1 MIQPKK
7 TQSKRDHVDKQREEG
22 GESVPEPVRTT
33 AILSSV
39 AYCCASVFMVLA
51 NKTLVTTFKFRHFL
65 LLVCMQNALSLV
77 SMLTLK
83 LLGVVKLDCSVQ
95 PQTAISWSPVNVF
108 FLLMLFTGSASL
120 HGLPLSVV
128 TIFKNTT
135 NIIIAGG
142 DYMFFSTT
150 TNALG
155 MFSFVLTLVSTIYTA
170 SDDFSSG
177 ERAEGYAYM
186 VLNCI
191 STASYVLYLRYALK
205 STQLSKL
212 KATYYNNLLSL
223 PLIFIILIANGD
235 LSHQL
240 GHEAFQNFK
249 FLLTLLGTGLG
260 GMFLSLSSMWCIR
273 ETSATT
279 YCVVGA
285 ANKVVLV
292 GLGML
297 LFAKGEMHMMTGR
310 KLMFIAVGIASG
322 MLYGYSKL
330 AWTGQKRAQ

>member
-22 GESVPEPVRTT
+22 GES

-135 NIIIAGG
+135 NIIEFWKLIIFGLTRNL
-142 DYMFFSTT
+142 SV
-150 TNALG
+150 ALPSANPREKG
-155 MFSFVLTLVSTIYTA
+155 RLNPLVLQA
-170 SDDFSSG
+170 
-177 ERAEGYAYM
+177 ERAGSGPAPTRSCKRPPN
-186 VLNCI
+186 VK
-191 STASYVLYLRYALK
+191 VHR
-205 STQLSKL
+205 
-212 KATYYNNLLSL
+212 
-223 PLIFIILIANGD
+223 
-235 LSHQL
+235 
-240 GHEAFQNFK
+240 NF
-249 FLLTLLGTGLG
+249 
-260 GMFLSLSSMWCIR
+260 
-273 ETSATT
+273 
-279 YCVVGA
+279 
-285 ANKVVLV
+285 
-292 GLGML
+292 
-297 LFAKGEMHMMTGR
+297 
-310 KLMFIAVGIASG
+310 
-322 MLYGYSKL
+322 
-330 AWTGQKRAQ
+330 